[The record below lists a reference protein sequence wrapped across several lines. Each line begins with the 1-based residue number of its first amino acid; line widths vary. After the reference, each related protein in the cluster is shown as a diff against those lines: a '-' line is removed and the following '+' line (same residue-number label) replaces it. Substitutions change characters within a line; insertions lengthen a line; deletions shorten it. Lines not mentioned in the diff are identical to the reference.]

1 MGFLSG
7 LANATGLQMAN
18 IEANPEQAAAG
29 ANTPETTY
37 AMNKTVAP
45 TMGKQYT
52 PTVNMYG
59 GYTQGEMQQNAAQG
73 YSNTGPAVVNA
84 AGQATAAYLTGGASA
99 AGQAALDQYTRNN
112 PNSNLTQQVNYAA
125 NPSVNGGI
133 DAEPNVSVNRGI
145 NYGYKKGG
153 SVKGLSDLAH
163 HLKAQ
168 GRNGDTELVH
178 MDKGEVET
186 LRGIAKAHGG
196 DLTTN
201 PVTGLKE
208 AGFLS
213 SILPMVAGVA
223 LDVLS
228 DGALTPMTAGMIVGA
243 GDYAMTGSLKQ
254 GLLAG
259 LGAYGGADLTS
270 SLANLGGAGNVLS
283 EADPAAWGS
292 ADTTGTAKLV
302 GQGQGALQGLQ
313 NVSSNFLTSNLGSI
327 AAATAPVLADAT
339 QPSTLGSV
347 PSQAND
353 YGQPLQRISP
363 DFKGQ
368 FPAQPTPAYQAHYVN
383 YKQEPY
389 NAQTGTPAMQSPGA
403 TIYGSSGGIA
413 SYAPGG
419 TARSTY
425 DPSAYDPLT
434 YMGESSAYDPRHYM
448 PKAQMAAP
456 VAGDTSTYQDTDP
469 DTRNM
474 SAYDAALTRLS
485 KLGATPTSGLTPTI
499 KPMKAAINTMPL
511 AMQQPV
517 QQAAPTQ
524 LPEVETMASGGNI
537 HSDLGGY
544 SDGGRLL
551 RGPGDGMSDN
561 IPAVIGKKQPA
572 RLADGEFVVPAD
584 VVSHLGNGSTE
595 AGAKHLYAMMDKI
608 RKARTGKTKQA
619 PAVKANK
626 YLPA

>member
-1 MGFLSG
+1 MSLK
-7 LANATGLQMAN
+7 LA
-18 IEANPEQAAAG
+18 
-29 ANTPETTY
+29 
-37 AMNKTVAP
+37 
-45 TMGKQYT
+45 
-52 PTVNMYG
+52 
-59 GYTQGEMQQNAAQG
+59 
-73 YSNTGPAVVNA
+73 
-84 AGQATAAYLTGGASA
+84 
-99 AGQAALDQYTRNN
+99 
-112 PNSNLTQQVNYAA
+112 
-125 NPSVNGGI
+125 
-133 DAEPNVSVNRGI
+133 AE
-145 NYGYKKGG
+145 Y
-153 SVKGLSDLAH
+153 
-163 HLKAQ
+163 LKAQ
-168 GRNGDTELVH
+168 GRGGDTELVH
-178 MDKGEVET
+178 MDKGEIEA
-186 LRGIAKAHGG
+186 LKKIARDHGG
-196 DLTTN
+196 ELSTN
-201 PVTGLKE
+201 PATGLKE

-223 LDVLS
+223 LDIAS
-228 DGALTPMTAGMIVGA
+228 DGALTPLTSGLIVGA
-243 GDYAMTGSLKQ
+243 GDYALTGSLKS

-259 LGAYGGADLTS
+259 LGAYGGAGMAD
-270 SLANLGGAGNVLS
+270 SLASIGGAGTVNPDTI
-283 EADPAAWGS
+283 ADPNNWGS
-292 ADTTGTAKLV
+292 ADTTGKAQLIS
-302 GQGQGALQGLQ
+302 QGQGALQGLQ
-313 NVSSNFLTSNLGSI
+313 QVGSSAQAAGQFLSDNWKS
-327 AAATAPVLADAT
+327 LAGAVAGPLLDST
-339 QPSTLGSV
+339 KPSSLPST
-347 PSQAND
+347 PTQAND

-363 DFKGQ
+363 NFQGQ

-434 YMGESSAYDPRHYM
+434 YMGESSVYDPRHYM

-474 SAYDAALTRLS
+474 SVYDTALTRLS
-485 KLGATPTSGLTPTI
+485 KIGVTPTSGLTPTI
-499 KPMKAAINTMPL
+499 KPLKAAINTMPL

-517 QQAAPTQ
+517 QQTAPTQ
-524 LPEVETMASGGNI
+524 LPEVETAASGGSI

-619 PAVKANK
+619 PAVKADK